1 MVLSPTELQ
10 LVIDALERQ
19 ADILRRQMK
28 APSARAHYRRIA
40 DIETL
45 AKKVEAHY
53 RRLIS

>member
-10 LVIDALERQ
+10 LVISALERQ

-28 APSARAHYRRIA
+28 APSARAHYKRIA
-40 DIETL
+40 EIEALT
-45 AKKVEAHY
+45 KKVDAHY